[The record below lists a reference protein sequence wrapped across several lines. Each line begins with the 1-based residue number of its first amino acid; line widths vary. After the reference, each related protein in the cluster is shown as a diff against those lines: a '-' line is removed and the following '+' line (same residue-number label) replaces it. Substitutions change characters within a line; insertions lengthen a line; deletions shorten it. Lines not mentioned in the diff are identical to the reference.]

1 MTLLAVYMYVGL
13 FRQTH
18 KKRHANKYP
27 NTLHR
32 NTFKLHIHVYPIQ
45 SYETQVVLGYYGF
58 ILIILFGGVRK
69 YCIFVII

>member
-27 NTLHR
+27 NTFHG
-32 NTFKLHIHVYPIQ
+32 NTLNYIYI
-45 SYETQVVLGYYGF
+45 Y
-58 ILIILFGGVRK
+58 ILYKVMKHEWYWCIMDLF
-69 YCIFVII
+69 